1 MILVIKIIKKE
12 IVDGE
17 IINKIIKIKNLKM
30 MMVGEVI
37 SNKKNQKIMDGVS
50 PITMDG
56 DKKIMDGEMNLKIK
70 KTINKM
76 MVGEVISN
84 KKNQK
89 IMDGVSLIVMD
100 GEMSLKLKK
109 IIKKM
114 MMVGEAFLE
123 INKTKKFPKCNQ
135 QIMVGETNLI

>member
-1 MILVIKIIKKE
+1 M
-12 IVDGE
+12 GG
-17 IINKIIKIKNLKM
+17 M
-30 MMVGEVI
+30 
-37 SNKKNQKIMDGVS
+37 S

-56 DKKIMDGEMNLKIK
+56 DKKIMDGKMNLKIK
-70 KTINKM
+70 KKINKM
-76 MVGEVISN
+76 MVGEAISN

-114 MMVGEAFLE
+114 MMVGEAILE
-123 INKTKKFPKCNQ
+123 INKTKKFPKRNQ
-135 QIMVGETNLI
+135 QIMVGETILIKTIKVDLQIKTLH